1 MFLQISLAL
10 EGGYVSNSNCFSQII
25 LHCNRFISTS
35 NNFIFEVTMT
45 AFRSTYARN
54 VNADTI
60 ATSMMLCSAS
70 QNLQNRS
77 DPVLRPMI
85 NGETPFHPSVVNL
98 QGCSQSFEAFLL
110 SMLPCK
116 IHHLKHPSIA
126 SFSQINLLTLRLL
139 PAKEDDKTI

>member
-1 MFLQISLAL
+1 MFSQISLAL
-10 EGGYVSNSNCFSQII
+10 EGGDVSNSNCFSQII

-54 VNADTI
+54 VNADTV

-85 NGETPFHPSVVNL
+85 NGEAPFHPSVVNL
-98 QGCSQSFEAFLL
+98 QECSQSFEAEPLL
-110 SMLPCK
+110 
-116 IHHLKHPSIA
+116 A
-126 SFSQINLLTLRLL
+126 L
-139 PAKEDDKTI
+139 PAINAPL